1 MSPLAQLDSTLEQL
15 IRQITLRVLALHS
28 AEFEAVWESANR
40 ICDQYDLGKIAAAH
54 RPPT

>member
-1 MSPLAQLDSTLEQL
+1 MSPLAQLDLTLEQL
-15 IRQITLRVLALHS
+15 IRQITLRIVSLRS

-40 ICDQYDLGKIAAAH
+40 ICNQYDLEKIAAAH